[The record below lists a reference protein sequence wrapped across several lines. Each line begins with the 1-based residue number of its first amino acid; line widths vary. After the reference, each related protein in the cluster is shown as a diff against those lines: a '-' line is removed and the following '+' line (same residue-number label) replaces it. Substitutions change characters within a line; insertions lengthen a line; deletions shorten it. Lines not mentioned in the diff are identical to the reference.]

1 MRIKELKVLLKNML
15 MVGRMAGSGFVCL
28 LKTDEMR
35 YKLKNATKVIL
46 FAFLYFCLVNYMLI
60 MIALISGYIDL
71 SSIIVRDGK
80 SEIYLPFFAYVLSG
94 GVALNVLL
102 NRKVQKILNYKH
114 FCLLIFFIAIEMLI
128 VYMFLGYWIKVNVDI
143 IKELEVI
150 FTPWN
155 IYVEWI

>member
-1 MRIKELKVLLKNML
+1 
-15 MVGRMAGSGFVCL
+15 MAGSGFVCL